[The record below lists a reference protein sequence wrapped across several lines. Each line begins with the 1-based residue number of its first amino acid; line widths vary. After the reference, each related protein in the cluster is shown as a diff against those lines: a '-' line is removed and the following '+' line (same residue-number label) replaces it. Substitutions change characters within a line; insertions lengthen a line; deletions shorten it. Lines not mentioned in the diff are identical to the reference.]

1 MDGREEGGAVRG
13 WLLLR
18 RGFIT
23 LVVSITKNAKEF
35 IFMVSFMVIINL
47 YKSIMYVV
55 ELNKYE
61 E

>member
-23 LVVSITKNAKEF
+23 LIVSITKNSKEF
-35 IFMVSFMVIINL
+35 IFMVIINL